1 MICTCLQG
9 CYSRPSFIT
18 IAQYME
24 PDMLKE
30 KRFLLAHDSECLE
43 DQDWTATSGQNL
55 MLLQL
60 MMEKQKRNES

>member
-1 MICTCLQG
+1 
-9 CYSRPSFIT
+9 
-18 IAQYME
+18 ME

-30 KRFLLAHDSECLE
+30 KKFLLAHDSECLE

-60 MMEKQKRNES
+60 MMEKQKRNESWVLMIMNLFLYEK